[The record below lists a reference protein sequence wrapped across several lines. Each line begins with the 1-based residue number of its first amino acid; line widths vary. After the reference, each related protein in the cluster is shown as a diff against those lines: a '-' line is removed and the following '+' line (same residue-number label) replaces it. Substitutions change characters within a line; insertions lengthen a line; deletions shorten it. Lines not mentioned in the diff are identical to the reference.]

1 MKWKNKGHEFD
12 DVYENLRQKKKFYLF
27 GAGRD
32 GKLVLGVIRK
42 LFGDRIEIA
51 GYWDNDPQKDGTTYE
66 GLPVTLPRACAD
78 IRGGVS
84 ASFSALGSQA
94 PTRSSSSSRPSGG
107 RITLISATT
116 TYSSAS
122 LRRIRNRSSISRPS
136 AFCRRRTVI

>member
-78 IRGGVS
+78 IRGGGYRHHSQPWARRLLQDRAAAHVPRVE
-84 ASFSALGSQA
+84 GS
-94 PTRSSSSSRPSGG
+94 R
-107 RITLISATT
+107 
-116 TYSSAS
+116 
-122 LRRIRNRSSISRPS
+122 
-136 AFCRRRTVI
+136 